1 MFFVQLRFAANKA
14 AAPQFMEAHNAWI
27 SEGFADGVFLMTGSL
42 APGIGGA
49 VLAHNTT
56 REALEARVAADPF
69 VGEGIVS
76 AEISEVRPGRVD
88 ARLEFLKS

>member
-1 MFFVQLRFAANKA
+1 MFFVQLKFASNKA

-27 SEGFADGVFLMTGSL
+27 GEGFAEGVFLITGSL
-42 APGIGGA
+42 VPGLGGA

-69 VGEGIVS
+69 VAEGIVS
-76 AEISEVRPGRVD
+76 VEISEVKPGRVD
-88 ARLEFLKS
+88 ARLEFLKE